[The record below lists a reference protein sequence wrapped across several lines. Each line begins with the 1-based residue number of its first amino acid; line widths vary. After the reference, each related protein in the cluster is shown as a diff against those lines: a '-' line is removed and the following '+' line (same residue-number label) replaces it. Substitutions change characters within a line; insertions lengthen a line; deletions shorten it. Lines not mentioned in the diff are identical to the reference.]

1 MADAND
7 GLANSRDSSADSTRG
22 IHTTFG
28 IIFLVIGFVASA
40 GNTFILYVVKRD
52 PLKCFNKPTNVFNIA
67 LTMAHLFAGMTVLPL
82 TGVLNILRGQRSTEK
97 SLSSAV
103 VDLEEFLVNFIVAT
117 ATVLLFTISTERC
130 VAVLHPRLNTKWL
143 TLKRAKVVSTTAS
156 VTCFLFCAIMFLPI
170 SKVSFYMVYLHIFIL
185 LPVCGILT
193 SCAARLRNF
202 KKQARVS
209 AINSGLPI
217 AQMFARETRKRS
229 SQMVYKLLVTLFS
242 ILLPVLLS
250 LFLFYAIRLVEITCD
265 DAGCVNE
272 RWFVVLSN
280 VVLILL
286 FLSAALNP
294 HVLVLRI
301 PEYSRSIR
309 HILRLR

>member
-1 MADAND
+1 MADANTD
-7 GLANSRDSSADSTRG
+7 LANPSGNLADTTRG
-22 IHTTFG
+22 IRTTFG
-28 IIFLVIGFVASA
+28 IIFLVIGLVASA
-40 GNTFILYVVKRD
+40 GNTFILYVVNRD

-67 LTMAHLFAGMTVLPL
+67 LTVAHLFAGMVVLPF
-82 TGVLNILRGQRSTEK
+82 TGVLNILRGQRSTER

-103 VDLEEFLVNFIVAT
+103 IDLEVFLVNFIVAT
-117 ATVLLFTISTERC
+117 ATILLFTISTERC
-130 VAVLHPRLNTKWL
+130 VAVLHPRFNTKWL
-143 TLKRAKVVSTTAS
+143 TLKRAKIVSTTAAI
-156 VTCFLFCAIMFLPI
+156 TCFLFCAVMFLPI
-170 SKVSFYMVYLHIFIL
+170 SKTSFYMVYLHIFIL

-202 KKQARVS
+202 KKQSRVS

-217 AQMFARETRKRS
+217 AQLFARETRKRN
-229 SQMVYKLLVTLFS
+229 SQLVYKLLVTLFS

-250 LFLFYAIRLVEITCD
+250 LFLFYAIRLIELTCD
-265 DAGCVNE
+265 DGCVNE
-272 RWFVVLSN
+272 RWFVVLN
-280 VVLILL
+280 NIVLMLL

-301 PEYSRSIR
+301 PEYSRSIK

>member
-1 MADAND
+1 MADAD
-7 GLANSRDSSADSTRG
+7 GLANSRDSFADSTRG

-130 VAVLHPRLNTKWL
+130 VAALHPRLNRKWL

-170 SKVSFYMVYLHIFIL
+170 SKASFYMVYLHIFIL

-250 LFLFYAIRLVEITCD
+250 LFLFYAIRLVEITCN